1 MGLKYFYL
9 FTTMYLLYVK
19 ENPSLLSVDV
29 FHDRILNDVFI
40 PVWFKVID
48 YIICYLISL
57 SLFQLSEL
65 KEVQAAANS

>member
-1 MGLKYFYL
+1 
-9 FTTMYLLYVK
+9 MYLLYVK
-19 ENPSLLSVDV
+19 EKPQPVVSVV